1 MTTPSTAPSAG
12 APAGPASVGA
22 GPTHGCVRCGRQIPL
37 DLSMCDDCNPLG
49 LQQPATSQAHGTI
62 ALGLFIAVVVMA
74 IVAKL
79 AVEGVGPF
87 TGQVGDVAAASGGLT
102 VTLTVANQG
111 SKAGTTRCR
120 LFDPASPGL
129 GDHPAIV
136 TSPRVE
142 PGAQVTF
149 ESLVTTLGATVRPLQ
164 AECR

>member
-1 MTTPSTAPSAG
+1 MAASSPTPSAG
-12 APAGPASVGA
+12 APTGPASA
-22 GPTHGCVRCGRQIPL
+22 APMPTHGCVRCGRQIPL

-87 TGQVGDVAAASGGLT
+87 TGQVGDVAAASGGLMVT
-102 VTLTVANQG
+102 VTVKNEG

-120 LFDPASPGL
+120 IFDPASPGL
-129 GDHPAIV
+129 SDHPAIV

-142 PGAQVTF
+142 PGAEVAF
-149 ESLVTTLGATVRPLQ
+149 DSLVTTLGPTVRPLQ